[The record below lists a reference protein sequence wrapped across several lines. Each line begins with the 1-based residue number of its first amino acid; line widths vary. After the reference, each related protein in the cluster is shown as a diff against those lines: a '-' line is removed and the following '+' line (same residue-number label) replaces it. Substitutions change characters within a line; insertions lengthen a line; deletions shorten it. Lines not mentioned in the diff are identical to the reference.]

1 MWEGWVEAQH
11 TEPLNSGD
19 SSFNTFVC
27 MTYSEA
33 KQTETSRSG
42 EEKDLLQG
50 HARKLE
56 AYVLKSPKLTK
67 GFGKVL
73 IKAKED
79 AMSVISLCPIL

>member
-1 MWEGWVEAQH
+1 MWEDYVEAQH
-11 TEPLNSGD
+11 TEPLDSGD

-50 HARKLE
+50 HARRHE
-56 AYVLKSPKLTK
+56 AYVLKSLKLTK
-67 GFGKVL
+67 GFSKLL
-73 IKAKED
+73 IKAKKD
-79 AMSVISLCPIL
+79 TVSVISLCPVF